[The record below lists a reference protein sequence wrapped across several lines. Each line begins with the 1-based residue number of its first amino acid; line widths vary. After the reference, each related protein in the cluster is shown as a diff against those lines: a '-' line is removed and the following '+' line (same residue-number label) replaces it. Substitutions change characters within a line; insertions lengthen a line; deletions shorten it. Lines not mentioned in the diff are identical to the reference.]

1 MVSIIPSPTAEPFG
15 QYEGF
20 VEPSGPRP
28 DGMWHLVRL
37 TDFSHPGCKRLACDA
52 LTRGLF
58 RGRVVQEFLVTR
70 REAQIIHRGSM

>member
-1 MVSIIPSPTAEPFG
+1 
-15 QYEGF
+15 
-20 VEPSGPRP
+20 
-28 DGMWHLVRL
+28 MWHLVRL